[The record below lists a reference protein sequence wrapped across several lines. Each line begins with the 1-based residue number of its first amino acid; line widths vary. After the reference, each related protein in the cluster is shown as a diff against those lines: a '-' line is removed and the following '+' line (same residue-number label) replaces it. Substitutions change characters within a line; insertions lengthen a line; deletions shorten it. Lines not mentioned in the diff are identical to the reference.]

1 MPNLRMKGAVLR
13 QVGVAKVAGIS
24 FTDVPNDNIH
34 DDDDNINWTKRTE
47 KEVGDVEPLVGH
59 AVVNAISQT
68 SGVG

>member
-34 DDDDNINWTKRTE
+34 DDDDNIN
-47 KEVGDVEPLVGH
+47 
-59 AVVNAISQT
+59 
-68 SGVG
+68 